1 MERRRIGVE
10 ERFGLLCNLVSKLA
24 RHDTEVASSD
34 PTLAADLGDFAY
46 RLLELDYEVLQSA
59 YSKLDRLHDQL
70 RYDDSGDLRDAT
82 NPQLLYMAGAVHAL
96 SNVVG
101 AKIHEI
107 DRIKKREQ
115 CWPYLQCFMA
125 IVDELQ
131 EYTAVEFYH
140 ELCYRTFPI
149 ARASDDQEFMWN
161 YDEDSSGKIL
171 FDLMNLLTSPER
183 QRFNQKLR
191 SPTRRLKEG
200 QHE

>member
-1 MERRRIGVE
+1 MEQRRIGVE
-10 ERFGLLCNLVSKLA
+10 ERFDLLCDLVSKLA

-82 NPQLLYMAGAVHAL
+82 NPQLLYMAGAVYAL

-101 AKIHEI
+101 AKLHEI
-107 DRIKKREQ
+107 DHIKKREQ
-115 CWPYLQCFMA
+115 CWLYLQCFMA

-131 EYTAVEFYH
+131 EYTAVEFYQ
-140 ELCYRTFPI
+140 ELCHRTFPI
-149 ARASDDQEFMWN
+149 ARAHNDQEFIWC
-161 YDEDSSGKIL
+161 YDEDSSGRLL
-171 FDLMNLLTSPER
+171 FDLMFLLKPSER